1 MIELEAILE
10 GTCSTQMGAREW
22 IDWMSF
28 RSSTPSKVV
37 AEVLMVLKRKKI

>member
-22 IDWMSF
+22 IDHIQQINGLTHFVQLHPRNW
-28 RSSTPSKVV
+28 
-37 AEVLMVLKRKKI
+37 